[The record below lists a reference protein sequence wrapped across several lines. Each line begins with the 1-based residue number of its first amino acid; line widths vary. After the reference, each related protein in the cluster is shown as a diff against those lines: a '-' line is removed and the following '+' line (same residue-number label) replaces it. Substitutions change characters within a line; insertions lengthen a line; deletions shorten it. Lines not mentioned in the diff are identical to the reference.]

1 MCDIGYENG
10 TGEWDEYPPYL
21 NSEGLEITSPVS
33 AFTFSFTYKC
43 HGFFGL
49 LIVMFYNI

>member
-33 AFTFSFTYKC
+33 AFTFSFPV
-43 HGFFGL
+43 H
-49 LIVMFYNI
+49 I